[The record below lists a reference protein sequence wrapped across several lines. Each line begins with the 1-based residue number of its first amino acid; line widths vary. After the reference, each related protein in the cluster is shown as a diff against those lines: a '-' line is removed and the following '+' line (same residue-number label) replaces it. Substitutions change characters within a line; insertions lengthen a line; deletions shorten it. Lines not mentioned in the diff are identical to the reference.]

1 MDLIRADENKVKSP
15 GIMDEQTD
23 HCYQQDDEE
32 ASSRH
37 EEKDVDDA
45 CEQDDKEV
53 LNAHGEVATDY
64 DQPNFSSVSGEEIGQ
79 DPPDHATNHT
89 EHHLDDQF
97 PDYTESESAPT
108 VTGLQKL
115 DSVDEHPSTGP
126 MNVPLPIDLS
136 NLPGPPPQEK
146 LPPSERYKPRRP
158 PDALPARPSLTRAPA
173 TYDSRLT
180 DDSERRSAKRVSF
193 QQDPTPLYT
202 PSSTSNSSPVSP
214 STSPQLPF
222 RTVLAKPP
230 PVSIPPGQYTPVASS
245 SSSPS
250 GSHISTS
257 SSPPTRKPYTCLEP
271 TCDSSF
277 DHPHDRDRH
286 ELQHQI
292 GDPPYS
298 QCKCPFRSNCL
309 PIWVLSQV
317 SGAEFSSC
325 FPSSCYDPSN
335 FLKEATLTPKC
346 AGPICRNSRSSG
358 LAVNGGL
365 RELLIAH
372 MNRRH

>member
-1 MDLIRADENKVKSP
+1 MDLIKADENKVKSP

-37 EEKDVDDA
+37 EEKDVDYA

-53 LNAHGEVATDY
+53 LNVHGEVATDY
-64 DQPNFSSVSGEEIGQ
+64 DQPNFSSFSGEEVGQ
-79 DPPDHATNHT
+79 NPPDHAAKHT

-97 PDYTESESAPT
+97 PDYTENESAPIA
-108 VTGLQKL
+108 TGLQKL
-115 DSVDEHPSTGP
+115 DSIDEHPSTGP
-126 MNVPLPIDLS
+126 MDLPLSTDLS

-180 DDSERRSAKRVSF
+180 DDSEKRSAKRVSF
-193 QQDPTPLYT
+193 QQAPTPLYT
-202 PSSTSNSSPVSP
+202 PPSTSTSSPVSP

-245 SSSPS
+245 SSS
-250 GSHISTS
+250 GSHISPS
-257 SSPPTRKPYTCLEP
+257 SSPPIRKPYTCLEP

-309 PIWVLSQV
+309 PIYTV
-317 SGAEFSSC
+317 SGSQAM
-325 FPSSCYDPSN
+325 
-335 FLKEATLTPKC
+335 
-346 AGPICRNSRSSG
+346 SRGRSFHH
-358 LAVNGGL
+358 AFQA
-365 RELLIAH
+365 RF
-372 MNRRH
+372 MT